1 MALQNT
7 KVQEPLVA
15 KRVGAGRGEGKAAW
29 DQEFSTGAQVF
40 EEAWKVW
47 KSAASQ
53 HSTSDSLFLPRD
65 CPASD
70 GLQGVFSDRKET
82 L

>member
-1 MALQNT
+1 MALKNT
-7 KVQEPLVA
+7 KVQEPVVA
-15 KRVGAGRGEGKAAW
+15 RRVGAGRGEGKGAW

-47 KSAASQ
+47 KSAGSQ
-53 HSTSDSLFLPRD
+53 PSTSDSLFLPRD
-65 CPASD
+65 CLASG
-70 GLQGVFSDRKET
+70 GLQGVFSDRKDT